1 MYPAGDY
8 ITMLKRRYKVI
19 LWNLGSMFL
28 WFSLLTLFPVIF
40 VVFYHEEL
48 HNSLYFVYTAI
59 ISALLGYFLRIVA
72 RIKKEDASLVT
83 IQEGAV
89 IVLFSWIGVIII
101 SALPFMFARIL
112 NFSQAVFETTSGW
125 TTTGLTVVDVTKISK
140 LFLVWR
146 SVMQY
151 IGGAGFAVIM
161 VGSIIGPG
169 GFGLYSAE
177 GRTDNILPNIKDS
190 TKMIMVMYLTYA
202 TAGTIAYILV
212 GMPPFDAFNHSLT
225 ALATGGFST
234 RYGSIGE
241 YNSFPIE
248 IVTIILMFTG
258 TTGFGIHYTLWKGNF
273 KAFVKNGE
281 PWLMLSTVAIS
292 TAIVYSK
299 GLHVVFTDHFKA
311 FRDSLFQTVS
321 ALTGTGFSTVDFTQN
336 NWPAFSTGMF
346 ILTVLMILGG
356 MMDSTSGGLKQFRL
370 FVTLRLIVDAVI
382 KFVSPKSRV
391 KEIVVWKGDKSKVV
405 DSSMIREIILVFSLY
420 FTTYFTGVTIL
431 TLYGYNLQDS
441 MFEFASALSGVGLSC
456 GITQPDMPLGVMWT
470 LTVGMFLGRLEFLV
484 VIYSIS
490 KLIKDA
496 IFVTSR
502 R

>member
-8 ITMLKRRYKVI
+8 VTVLKRRYRVT
-19 LWNLGSMFL
+19 LWNLGSLFL
-28 WFSLLTLFPVIF
+28 WFSLLILFPVIF
-40 VVFYHEEL
+40 VIFYPEEL
-48 HNSLYFVYTAI
+48 HNGLYFVYAAV
-59 ISALLGYFLRIVA
+59 ISALLGYFLQVTS
-72 RIKKEDASLVT
+72 RIKKEEASLVT

-89 IVLFSWIGVIII
+89 IVLFSWIGVIML
-101 SALPFMFARIL
+101 SSLPFVFARIL
-112 NFSQAVFETTSGW
+112 NFSQAIFETTSGW
-125 TTTGLTVVDVTKISK
+125 TTTGLTVVDVTKVSK

-151 IGGAGFAVIM
+151 VGGAGFAVIM

-190 TKMIMVMYLTYA
+190 AKMIMVMYLTYA
-202 TAGTIAYILV
+202 VAGMVAYILV

-234 RYGSIGE
+234 RAGSIGE
-241 YNSFPIE
+241 FNSFPIE
-248 IVTIILMFTG
+248 VVTIILMFTG
-258 TTGFGIHYTLWKGNF
+258 ATGFGIHYTLWKGNF

-281 PWLMLSTVAIS
+281 PWLMFSTVAV
-292 TAIVYSK
+292 TASVVYAK
-299 GLHVVFTDHFKA
+299 GIHVVFNDKLSA

-321 ALTGTGFSTVDFTQN
+321 ALTGTGFSTVDFTTN
-336 NWPAFSTGMF
+336 NWPMFSTGMF

-370 FVTLRLIVDAVI
+370 FVTLRLIVEAVI
-382 KFVSPKSRV
+382 KFVSPRSRV
-391 KEIVVWKGDKSKVV
+391 REIVVWKGDKPKVV
-405 DSSMIREIILVFSLY
+405 DGSMTKEILLVFSLY

-431 TLYGYNLQDS
+431 TLYGYSLQNA

-456 GITQPDMPLGVMWT
+456 GIVQPDMPLGAMWT
-470 LTVGMFLGRLEFLV
+470 LTFGMFLGRLEFLV

-490 KLIKDA
+490 KLIRDA
-496 IFVTSR
+496 MFVMSR

>member
-28 WFSLLTLFPVIF
+28 WFSLLTLFPIVFVIF
-40 VVFYHEEL
+40 YPCEL
-48 HNSLYFVYTAI
+48 HDSLYFICAAI
-59 ISALLGYFLRIVA
+59 ISALLGFFFRIVS
-72 RIKKEDASLVT
+72 RVKKEDASLVT

-125 TTTGLTVVDVTKISK
+125 TTTGLTVVDVRRVPK

-146 SVMQY
+146 SVMQF

-177 GRTDNILPNIKDS
+177 GRTDNILPNIKNS
-190 TKMIMVMYLTYA
+190 TKVIMVIYLTYA
-202 TAGTIAYILV
+202 AVGTIAYILV

-248 IVTIILMFTG
+248 IVTIILMFIG
-258 TTGFGIHYTLWKGNF
+258 ATGFGIHYTLWRRNF

-281 PWLMLSTVAIS
+281 PWLMLSTVAIA
-292 TAIVYSK
+292 TIIVYTK
-299 GLHVVFTDHFKA
+299 GLHVVFNDHFKA

-336 NWPAFSTGMF
+336 NWPMFSTGMF
-346 ILTVLMILGG
+346 ILTVLMIFGG

-382 KFVSPKSRV
+382 RFVSPKSRV
-391 KEIVVWKGDKSKVV
+391 KEIVVWKGDKPKVV
-405 DSSMIREIILVFSLY
+405 DSSMVREILLVFSLY

-431 TLYGYNLQDS
+431 TLYGYRLQDA

-470 LTVGMFLGRLEFLV
+470 LIVGMFLGRLEFLV

-496 IFVTSR
+496 MFVMSR